1 MRRHGMFMGL
11 TLAIVATVAVAALTV
26 GAASARTAKSIVTGA
41 GSTFVAPLV
50 QSWIGPVSSIGI
62 SLQYSAV
69 GSGGGVS
76 AITNH
81 QVQFGASDAP
91 LSQFSPTCNTCVQI
105 PWALAGTAVMYR
117 LDGAKNHLHLTGQVL
132 AQIYLGQIKS
142 WNAKSIRKLNPGVS
156 LPNKSIT
163 VVHRSDSS
171 GTSYN
176 LTDYLS
182 HVSSAWKNGPGTGT
196 NVAWPIGVGGKGSS
210 SVASLVRQTNGAI
223 GYADAEYAH
232 RAHLAMFSLKNKAG
246 KFEFPTLK
254 SIEAASLLDTKPAKN
269 GSLSIVD
276 PPAGSKYANAY
287 PISTYTYVDVQ
298 RSTPNAAPIKKLLSW
313 AITKGQS
320 YGPKIFFVPLPAPVV
335 TFDKGQIKKI
345 K

>member
-1 MRRHGMFMGL
+1 MPRNGMFMRF
-11 TLAIVATVAVAALTV
+11 TLVLAAAAAVAGLTV
-26 GAASARTAKSIVTGA
+26 GAATARNAKSTVTGA

-50 QSWIGPVSSIGI
+50 QAWVSPVASTGI
-62 SLQYSAV
+62 ALQYSAV
-69 GSGGGVS
+69 GSGGGVQ

-81 QVQFGASDAP
+81 QVDFGASDAP
-91 LSQFSPTCNTCVQI
+91 LSQFSPTCTSCVQI

-142 WNAKSIRKLNPGVS
+142 WNAKAIKKLNPGVN

-182 HVSSAWKNGPGTGT
+182 HASPAWKNGPGTGT
-196 NVAWPIGVGGKGSS
+196 SVAWPTGVGGKGSS
-210 SVASLVRQTNGAI
+210 AVASLVRNTNGAI

-232 RAHLAMFSLKNKAG
+232 RAHLAMFSLKNRAG
-246 KFEFPTLK
+246 HFEYPTLK
-254 SIEAASLLDTKPAKN
+254 SIKAASLLDTKPAKD

-276 PPAGSKYANAY
+276 PPASTKYANAY
-287 PISTYTYVDVQ
+287 PICTYTYVDVQ
-298 RSTPNAAPIKKLLSW
+298 RSSGNAATIKKLLGW

-320 YGPKIFFVPLPAPVV
+320 YGPRIFFVPLPAPVV
-335 TFDKGQIKKI
+335 AFDKSQIKKI
-345 K
+345 G